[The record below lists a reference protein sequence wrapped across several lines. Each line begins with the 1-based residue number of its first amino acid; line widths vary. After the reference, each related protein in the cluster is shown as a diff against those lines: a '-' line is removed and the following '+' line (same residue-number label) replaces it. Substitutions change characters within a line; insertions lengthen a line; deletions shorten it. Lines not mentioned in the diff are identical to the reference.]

1 MDWFL
6 QSISKGSVRTNIPT
20 DSDKSICPLPSSIRL
35 NKTFEDPLNLDKV
48 YAKTLQK
55 N

>member
-1 MDWFL
+1 M
-6 QSISKGSVRTNIPT
+6 SNGSVRTYIPT
-20 DSDKSICPLPSSIRL
+20 ESAKSICPLPSSIRL
-35 NKTFEDPLNLDKV
+35 NKTLEDPVNLDKV